1 MVDIE
6 RTSDD
11 YQCRFVL
18 RPNRSLSWRGS
29 LWFFFS
35 LAFISGCVAIGLTL
49 LGFWLIL
56 PFAGLELLALGSG
69 LYVVACRCYECEV
82 ISISEDSIHI
92 ERGRG
97 HPHQHWTVGRGWAR
111 VVLERCP
118 KAWYPSRLLI
128 RSHGR
133 AVEVGRFLEEQER
146 ERLADEL
153 TRSLR
158 TSTWPGH

>member
-6 RTSDD
+6 QNTDR

-29 LWFFFS
+29 LLFFFS
-35 LAFISGCVAIGLTL
+35 LLCISSGIAIGLTL
-49 LGFWLIL
+49 LGLWLVL
-56 PFAGLELLALGSG
+56 PFAGLEMLALGVG

-82 ISISEDSIHI
+82 ISISGDSICI
-92 ERGRG
+92 ERGRDY
-97 HPHQHWTVGRGWAR
+97 PRQQWTLGRVWAQ

-133 AVEVGRFLEEQER
+133 SVEVGRFLQEEER
-146 ERLADEL
+146 ERLAAEL

-158 TSTWPGH
+158 PT